1 MAGNHQS
8 LLESNLIKRE
18 IDPVSGAGENGVG
31 VDMLAGNDSFD
42 GVLFVAS
49 IGAGAFTK
57 DFKAQSD
64 TVSNFATAAD
74 IANTPIT
81 QLAAG
86 SVNKIAVIDV
96 FRPTNRFVRS
106 VFAGGGAVVHSAISI
121 RYRATGRLP
130 VTQDTDTV
138 QVVKLA
144 QN

>member
-8 LLESNLIKRE
+8 LIESNLLKRE
-18 IDPVSGAGENGVG
+18 IDPVSAAVATNGVG
-31 VDMLAGNDSFD
+31 VDMQGWD
-42 GVLFVAS
+42 GVLFVIS

-57 DFKAQSD
+57 DAKAQSD
-64 TVSNFATAAD
+64 TVSTFATAAD
-74 IANTPIT
+74 ITGAAIT

-86 SVNKIAVIDV
+86 SVNKVAVIDV

-106 VFAGGGAVVHSAISI
+106 VVTPGGATLISAVSI

-130 VTQDTDTV
+130 VTQDTDTA
-138 QVVKLA
+138 QVVKLV